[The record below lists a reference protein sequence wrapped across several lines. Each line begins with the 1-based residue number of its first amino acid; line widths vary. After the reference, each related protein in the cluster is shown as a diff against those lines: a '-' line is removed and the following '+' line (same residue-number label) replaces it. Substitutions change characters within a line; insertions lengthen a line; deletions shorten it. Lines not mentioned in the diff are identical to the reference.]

1 MKILVINPV
10 GTPIWDEL
18 TLKHLKQIAN
28 PGTEVVVKS
37 LPQGPE
43 SIESEFDKA
52 LAEKHVMGVVARE
65 LLGSR
70 EGEYDAVMI
79 NCFDDPGVKA
89 LREVMRDALVLGI
102 GETSITAAL
111 MLGFSIAIISTG
123 KESKAIYRRR
133 AAELGLLDRVVYT
146 GGIEVPVLKLRED
159 ETATLKALEKE
170 GRRAV
175 EEYGAEVIVL
185 GCGGMIG
192 MAQELSRRVGVPVVD
207 PTITT
212 FKVTEALVAS
222 GLKHSYV
229 HAPPHAIKRF
239 QALLSNGV

>member
-18 TLKHLKQIAN
+18 TLKHLKQVAN
-28 PGTEVVVKS
+28 LGTEIVVKS

-43 SIESEFDKA
+43 TIESEFDKA
-52 LAEKHVMGVVARE
+52 LAEKHVVEVVARE
-65 LLGSR
+65 LLSGR
-70 EGEYDAVMI
+70 EKYDAVMI

-89 LREVMRDALVLGI
+89 LREVVRDALVLGI

-123 KESKAIYRRR
+123 RESKAIYRRR

-146 GGIEVPVLKLRED
+146 GGINLPVLKLRED
-159 ETATLKALEKE
+159 ETATLKALEEE

-185 GCGGMIG
+185 GCGGMVG
-192 MAQELSRRVGVPVVD
+192 MAQELSRRLRVPVVD

-212 FKVTEALVAS
+212 FKVTEALVVA
-222 GLKHSYV
+222 GLKHSHIY
-229 HAPPHAIKRF
+229 APPHAIRRF
-239 QALLSNGV
+239 QALTKSCK

>member
-28 PGTEVVVKS
+28 PGTEIVVKS

-43 SIESEFDKA
+43 TIESEFDKA
-52 LAEKHVMGVVARE
+52 LAEKHVVEVVARE
-65 LLGSR
+65 LLSGKGR
-70 EGEYDAVMI
+70 YDAVII

-89 LREVMRDALVLGI
+89 LREVVRDALVLGI

-111 MLGFSIAIISTG
+111 MLGFNIAIISTG

-133 AAELGLLDRVVYT
+133 AAELGLLDRVTYT
-146 GGIEVPVLKLRED
+146 SGIELPVLKLRED
-159 ETATLKALEKE
+159 EAATLKALEE
-170 GRRAV
+170 ESRRAV
-175 EEYGAEVIVL
+175 KEYGAEVIVL

-192 MAQELSRRVGVPVVD
+192 MAQELSNRVGVPVVD
-207 PTITT
+207 PTKTT
-212 FKVTEALVAS
+212 FKVTEALVAA
-222 GLKHSYV
+222 GLKHSYAYV
-229 HAPPHAIKRF
+229 PPHAIKRF
-239 QALLSNGV
+239 QSLVNE

>member
-18 TLKHLKQIAN
+18 TLKHLKQVAN
-28 PGTEVVVKS
+28 PGTEIVVKS

-43 SIESEFDKA
+43 TIESEFDKA
-52 LAEKHVMGVVARE
+52 LAEKHVVEVVARE
-65 LLGSR
+65 LLNSR
-70 EGEYDAVMI
+70 EKYDAVMI

-89 LREVMRDALVLGI
+89 LREVVRDAIVLGI

-123 KESKAIYRRR
+123 RESKAIYRRR
-133 AAELGLLDRVVYT
+133 AAELGLLDRIVYT
-146 GGIEVPVLKLRED
+146 GGINLPVLKLRED
-159 ETATLKALEKE
+159 ETATLKALEEE
-170 GRRAV
+170 GKRAI

-192 MAQELSRRVGVPVVD
+192 MAQELSRRLRVPVVD

-222 GLKHSYV
+222 GLKHSYAY
-229 HAPPHAIKRF
+229 APPHTLKRF
-239 QALLSNGV
+239 QSLVK

>member
-18 TLKHLKQIAN
+18 TLKHLKQVAN
-28 PGTEVVVKS
+28 PGTEVVVRS

-43 SIESEFDKA
+43 TIESEFDKA
-52 LAEKHVMGVVARE
+52 LAEKHVVEVVARE
-65 LLGSR
+65 LLNSR
-70 EGEYDAVMI
+70 EKYDAVMI

-89 LREVMRDALVLGI
+89 LREVVRDAIVLGI

-123 KESKAIYRRR
+123 RESKAIYRRR
-133 AAELGLLDRVVYT
+133 AAELGLLDRIVYT
-146 GGIEVPVLKLRED
+146 GGINLPVLKLRED
-159 ETATLKALEKE
+159 ETATLKALEEE
-170 GRRAV
+170 GKRAI

-192 MAQELSRRVGVPVVD
+192 MAQELSRRLRVPVVD

-222 GLKHSYV
+222 GLKHSYAY
-229 HAPPHAIKRF
+229 APPHTLKRF
-239 QALLSNGV
+239 QSLVK

>member
-43 SIESEFDKA
+43 TIESEFDKA
-52 LAEKHVMGVVARE
+52 LAEKRVVDVVAHE
-65 LLGSR
+65 LLGDK
-70 EGEYDAVMI
+70 EKYDAVMI

-89 LREVMRDALVLGI
+89 LREVVRDALVLGI

-146 GGIEVPVLKLRED
+146 GGINLPVLKLRED
-159 ETATLKALEKE
+159 ETATLKALEEE
-170 GRRAV
+170 GKRAI

-192 MAQELSRRVGVPVVD
+192 MAQELSRRLRVPVVD

-222 GLKHSYV
+222 GLKHSYAY
-229 HAPPHAIKRF
+229 APPHTLKRF
-239 QALLSNGV
+239 QSLVK

>member
-28 PGTEVVVKS
+28 PDTEIVVKS

-43 SIESEFDKA
+43 TIESEFDKA
-52 LAEKHVMGVVARE
+52 LAEKRVVDVVAHE
-65 LLGSR
+65 LLGDK
-70 EGEYDAVMI
+70 EKYDAVMI

-89 LREVMRDALVLGI
+89 LREVVRDALVLGI

-146 GGIEVPVLKLRED
+146 GGINLPVLKLRED
-159 ETATLKALEKE
+159 ETATLKALEEE
-170 GRRAV
+170 GKRAI

-192 MAQELSRRVGVPVVD
+192 MAQELSRRLRVPVVD

-222 GLKHSYV
+222 GLKHSYAY
-229 HAPPHAIKRF
+229 APPHTLKRF
-239 QALLSNGV
+239 QSLVK

>member
-10 GTPIWDEL
+10 GIPIWDEL
-18 TLKHLKQIAN
+18 TLKHLKRVAN
-28 PGTEVVVKS
+28 PGTEVFVKS

-43 SIESEFDKA
+43 TIESEFDKA
-52 LAEKHVMGVVARE
+52 LAEKHVVGVVARE
-65 LLGSR
+65 LLGK
-70 EGEYDAVMI
+70 EKYDAVMI

-89 LREVMRDALVLGI
+89 LREVVRDALVLGI

-111 MLGFSIAIISTG
+111 MLGFNIAVISTG

-146 GGIEVPVLKLRED
+146 GGINLPVLKLRED
-159 ETATLKALEKE
+159 ESATLRALEEE

-212 FKVTEALVAS
+212 FKMAEALVAA

-239 QALLSNGV
+239 QVQVSE